1 MKKQTIFLLVLI
13 VVFLLCFMIT
23 CDFIKL
29 KQFLIF
35 GVETFK
41 ENMKDTDDTGDV
53 DEVISIEANIPLY
66 DENDEEPKQHPGYCF
81 IGDTD
86 GTRHCVE
93 LEQDDK
99 CVSGQIYKS
108 KEICV
113 NPDLRN

>member
-1 MKKQTIFLLVLI
+1 MKKQYIFLFILV
-13 VVFLLCFMIT
+13 VVFLLCMMIA

-29 KQFLIF
+29 KQLFIF

-41 ENMKDTDDTGDV
+41 EKMDTVASDGANK
-53 DEVISIEANIPLY
+53 EINIKANIPLY
-66 DENDEEPKQHPGYCF
+66 DKKNEQPKQHPGYCF
-81 IGDTD
+81 IGDSD

-113 NPDLRN
+113 NPDLRG